1 MRIDGFT
8 AAPINTIQ
16 SFFPKMEKASNIN
29 WESKWFK

>member
-16 SFFPKMEKASNIN
+16 SFFPQNGKGIKYQLG
-29 WESKWFK
+29 K